1 MTAIPAS
8 AAAIDATWLNEVLA
22 PHGVGTISKVAAKNL
37 GEGVGILA
45 EVTRLT
51 LTYENGQS
59 GPGTLV
65 AKVTSPAPENGF
77 LCQMM
82 GFYAREVSFYQQV
95 APTLTAVRAPRCYH
109 ADVSAD
115 GAQFILLLE
124 EVRDARCPNQIEGI
138 SVNDA
143 NRIIDVVAA
152 LHIAHWDSP
161 ELDAMT
167 WLPPMNNPLYKAGG
181 AMGQANWAGFVESY
195 GDELTTEMLDVAKRC
210 VDNYP
215 ALLDWMVSLGHPT
228 LTHTDCRA
236 ENYLFGGSAGDDAI
250 TVVDFQLCTRH
261 VGVWDVA
268 NLVGASLLPEVRREH
283 GESLVRRYHATI
295 EAAGID
301 YSWETCW
308 RDFLAC
314 ILQQTSA
321 QVITANLAGGN
332 ERGTALLRQLHVRP
346 LLAAQDYD
354 AGALLA
360 EVGF

>member
-1 MTAIPAS
+1 MTTIPAS
-8 AAAIDATWLNEVLA
+8 AAAIDVAWLNEVLA
-22 PHGVGTISKVAAKNL
+22 PQGVGTISSVTAKNL

-51 LTYENGQS
+51 LNYENGQS

-65 AKVTSPAPENGF
+65 AKVTSPAPENVF

-82 GFYAREVSFYQQV
+82 GFYAREVAFYQQI
-95 APTLTAVRAPRCYH
+95 APALTAIRAPHCYH

-115 GAQFILLLE
+115 GAQFVLLLE
-124 EVRDARCPNQIEGI
+124 EVTEARCPNQIDGI
-138 SVNDA
+138 TVSEA
-143 NRIIDVVAA
+143 TRIIDMVAA
-152 LHIAHWDSP
+152 LHIAYWDSP
-161 ELDAMT
+161 ELESMA

-181 AMGQANWAGFVESY
+181 AMGQANWDGFVANY
-195 GDELTTEMLDVAKRC
+195 GDDLTPDVLDVAKRC

-215 ALLDWMVSLGHPT
+215 ALLDWVVSLGNPT

-250 TVVDFQLCTRH
+250 TMVDFQLCTRH

-268 NLVGASLLPEVRREH
+268 NLVGASLLPDVRREH
-283 GESLVRRYHATI
+283 GEALVRHYHATI
-295 EAAGID
+295 TAAGID
-301 YSWETCW
+301 YTWDTCW

-332 ERGTALLRQLHVRP
+332 ERGAALLRQLHIRP

-360 EVGF
+360 DAGF